1 MSVLVVGSFIVDC
14 IATCKR
20 APEAGETVVGDSYNT
35 YLGGKGANQ
44 AFAAIRM
51 GSKTNMV
58 GCVGT
63 DGFAKQFIDTLKEE
77 GFSTDYIKMSSKN
90 STGVSLVTVEHSG
103 QNRICMTPGANLDY
117 TVEDLDGIDELVKE
131 SDIVV
136 TQLEMRYDIMQKL
149 AKMAKKHHKKFILNP
164 APAAQID
171 DETLDG
177 VYCITPNETELGII
191 INRKIE
197 TLDEYV
203 EGAKVLLDKGCQ
215 NVIVTLGTQGS
226 LLVNEKGHT
235 LIPAF
240 KVKAIDTVG
249 AGDSFTGSLAAMLDQ
264 GKSLLD
270 AMQIATAVAALEV
283 QTKGAIPAMPYKKD
297 VYAFLKEKGFAYE
310 E

>member
-14 IATCKR
+14 VATCKR

-51 GSKTNMV
+51 GSKTTMV
-58 GCVGT
+58 GCVGN
-63 DGFAKQFIDTLKEE
+63 DGFGKEFFDTLEAE
-77 GFSTDYIKMSSKN
+77 GFDTSVVKVSN
-90 STGVSLVTVEHSG
+90 AHSTGVSLVTVEHSG

-117 TVEDLDGIDELVKE
+117 LPEDLDELEDLIKN
-131 SDIVV
+131 SDIIV
-136 TQLEMRYDIMQKL
+136 TQLEMRYDVAAYLAKL
-149 AKMAKKHHKKFILNP
+149 AKKHGKKFILNP
-164 APAAQID
+164 APAAPID

-197 TLDEYV
+197 TMEEYID
-203 EGAKVLLDKGCQ
+203 GAKVLLDKGCQ
-215 NVIVTLGTQGS
+215 NVIVTLGTIGS
-226 LLVNEKGHT
+226 LLVNKDGHT
-235 LIPAF
+235 LVPAF

-249 AGDSFTGSLAAMLDQ
+249 AGDSFTGSLSAMLDQ
-264 GKSLLD
+264 GRSLTD

-283 QTKGAIPAMPYKKD
+283 QKSGAIPAMPFKED
-297 VYAFLKEKGFAYE
+297 VYKFLEEKAFKF
-310 E
+310 

>member
-14 IATCKR
+14 VATCKR

-51 GSKTNMV
+51 GSKTTMV
-58 GCVGT
+58 GCVGS
-63 DGFAKQFIDTLKEE
+63 DGFGKQFFETLEAE
-77 GFSTDYIKMSSKN
+77 GFDTSVVKVSPNN

-117 TVEDLDGIDELVKE
+117 YVEDLDKLEDLIKE
-131 SDIVV
+131 SDIIV
-136 TQLEMRYDIMQKL
+136 TQLEMRYDIAAHLAKL
-149 AKMAKKHHKKFILNP
+149 AKKHGKKFILNP
-164 APAAQID
+164 APAAPID
-171 DETLDG
+171 DETLNG

-197 TLDEYV
+197 TMEEYI
-203 EGAKVLLDKGCQ
+203 EGAKVLLEKGCQ
-215 NVIVTLGTQGS
+215 NVIVTLGTVGS
-226 LLVNEKGHT
+226 LLVNKDGHT

-249 AGDSFTGSLAAMLDQ
+249 AGDSFTGSLSAMLDQ
-264 GKSLLD
+264 GRELPE

-283 QTKGAIPAMPYKKD
+283 QCKGAIPAMPYRENVFK
-297 VYAFLKEKGFAYE
+297 FLEEKGFKYE
-310 E
+310 

>member
-14 IATCKR
+14 VATCKR

-44 AFAAIRM
+44 AFASIRM
-51 GSKTNMV
+51 GSKTTMV
-58 GCVGT
+58 GCVGN
-63 DGFAKQFIDTLKEE
+63 DGFGKQFFETLEAE
-77 GFSTDYIKMSSKN
+77 GFDTSVVKVSDKY

-117 TVEDLDGIDELVKE
+117 YTEDLDKLESLVAE
-131 SDIVV
+131 SDIIV
-136 TQLEMRYDIMQKL
+136 TQLEMRYDICSHLAKL
-149 AKMAKKHHKKFILNP
+149 AKKHGKKFILNP
-164 APAAQID
+164 APAAPID

-197 TLDEYV
+197 TMEEYV

-215 NVIVTLGTQGS
+215 NVIVTLGTIGS
-226 LLVNEKGHT
+226 LLVNKEGHT

-249 AGDSFTGSLAAMLDQ
+249 AGDSFTGSLSAMLDQ
-264 GKSLLD
+264 GRPLPE

-283 QTKGAIPAMPYKKD
+283 QCKGAIPAMPYRENVFK
-297 VYAFLKEKGFAYE
+297 FLEEKGFKYE
-310 E
+310 